1 MRSRSVDPVPLP
13 PPPSAVTL
21 AAGSSRHA
29 LNRAEGTLSFDLLA
43 SAPTRRLRVLW
54 LENRL
59 DCGLWSYYCELR
71 NAMAELHELCTPSPS
86 RTCLGE
92 GFAPDV
98 AVVGPRFSIN
108 IPMPNE
114 TLGFARSRLN
124 RLPLLIIVR
133 RPSRTAASAAASAP
147 LAPHAS
153 RLAQHASRSTPQ
165 ASRWRC
171 SPRPRQQNK
180 MYTPNGWREIVGS
193 LDAKLSWAKATGA
206 VGAFTWIHPGRSREF
221 SRRSGVAHHWLPFA
235 FDPAVFARHANAAAR
250 VPQPIDVGFTGAS
263 GLDKY
268 PQRAAVLQTIR
279 ESARTATTRPPPRH
293 AAHHVSRTP
302 SLPASWRPGPRALFT
317 VTTCLRRAV
326 NVSAYLGTWMQM
338 TLNRKNNQSWKA
350 LSRKGYA
357 RTLASTKV
365 WVSTTGPSELVGTRY
380 YEVLASGTTLLLCN
394 APASP
399 SVYDGLF
406 EEVKP

>member
-1 MRSRSVDPVPLP
+1 MQGSARASRVLLGIGAAPPRARAPMRSRSVDPVPLP

-108 IPMPNE
+108 IPKPNE

-147 LAPHAS
+147 LAPHAP
-153 RLAQHASRSTPQ
+153 RLAQHASRSTPR
-165 ASRWRC
+165 AARRRPHVGGAPRVPGSKTRC
-171 SPRPRQQNK
+171 TRP
-180 MYTPNGWREIVGS
+180 TAG
-193 LDAKLSWAKATGA
+193 
-206 VGAFTWIHPGRSREF
+206 GRS
-221 SRRSGVAHHWLPFA
+221 
-235 FDPAVFARHANAAAR
+235 
-250 VPQPIDVGFTGAS
+250 
-263 GLDKY
+263 
-268 PQRAAVLQTIR
+268 
-279 ESARTATTRPPPRH
+279 
-293 AAHHVSRTP
+293 
-302 SLPASWRPGPRALFT
+302 
-317 VTTCLRRAV
+317 
-326 NVSAYLGTWMQM
+326 
-338 TLNRKNNQSWKA
+338 
-350 LSRKGYA
+350 
-357 RTLASTKV
+357 
-365 WVSTTGPSELVGTRY
+365 
-380 YEVLASGTTLLLCN
+380 
-394 APASP
+394 
-399 SVYDGLF
+399 
-406 EEVKP
+406 

>member
-1 MRSRSVDPVPLP
+1 MESGHHHERARAPMRSRSVDPVPLP

-153 RLAQHASRSTPQ
+153 RLAQHAARLT
-165 ASRWRC
+165 
-171 SPRPRQQNK
+171 
-180 MYTPNGWREIVGS
+180 
-193 LDAKLSWAKATGA
+193 LA
-206 VGAFTWIHPGRSREF
+206 V
-221 SRRSGVAHHWLPFA
+221 
-235 FDPAVFARHANAAAR
+235 
-250 VPQPIDVGFTGAS
+250 
-263 GLDKY
+263 
-268 PQRAAVLQTIR
+268 
-279 ESARTATTRPPPRH
+279 
-293 AAHHVSRTP
+293 
-302 SLPASWRPGPRALFT
+302 LPASPAAKQDVHAQRLAGDRGQPGR
-317 VTTCLRRAV
+317 
-326 NVSAYLGTWMQM
+326 
-338 TLNRKNNQSWKA
+338 KA
-350 LSRKGYA
+350 LVGQGYRRRGRLYLDPSRQE
-357 RTLASTKV
+357 
-365 WVSTTGPSELVGTRY
+365 P
-380 YEVLASGTTLLLCN
+380 
-394 APASP
+394 
-399 SVYDGLF
+399 
-406 EEVKP
+406 

>member
-1 MRSRSVDPVPLP
+1 
-13 PPPSAVTL
+13 
-21 AAGSSRHA
+21 
-29 LNRAEGTLSFDLLA
+29 
-43 SAPTRRLRVLW
+43 
-54 LENRL
+54 
-59 DCGLWSYYCELR
+59 
-71 NAMAELHELCTPSPS
+71 
-86 RTCLGE
+86 
-92 GFAPDV
+92 
-98 AVVGPRFSIN
+98 
-108 IPMPNE
+108 
-114 TLGFARSRLN
+114 
-124 RLPLLIIVR
+124 
-133 RPSRTAASAAASAP
+133 
-147 LAPHAS
+147 
-153 RLAQHASRSTPQ
+153 
-165 ASRWRC
+165 
-171 SPRPRQQNK
+171 

-235 FDPAVFARHANAAAR
+235 FDPAVFARHASEAAR

-302 SLPASWRPGPRALFT
+302 SLPATWRPGPRALFT
-317 VTTCLRRAV
+317 ATTCLRRAV

-338 TLNRKNNQSWKA
+338 SLNRKNNQSWKA

-406 EEVKP
+406 EEVRVRVRVRANPNPDLDPNPNQP

>member
-1 MRSRSVDPVPLP
+1 MSVGSEMEGCRGATRVVTLRNRAYHRHERARMRSRSVDPVPLP

-153 RLAQHASRSTPQ
+153 RLAQHASRSTPH

-180 MYTPNGWREIVGS
+180 MYSPNGWREIVGS

-279 ESARTATTRPPPRH
+279 ESARTATTRPSPRH
-293 AAHHVSRTP
+293 ACRA
-302 SLPASWRPGPRALFT
+302 RP
-317 VTTCLRRAV
+317 
-326 NVSAYLGTWMQM
+326 
-338 TLNRKNNQSWKA
+338 
-350 LSRKGYA
+350 
-357 RTLASTKV
+357 
-365 WVSTTGPSELVGTRY
+365 RY
-380 YEVLASGTTLLLCN
+380 RPPGGQVLARCSQ
-394 APASP
+394 
-399 SVYDGLF
+399 
-406 EEVKP
+406 